1 MTATWQK
8 GLALLKL
15 QESEFAGSPASLLL
29 SASSSVSTQTD
40 DSILSDSSSIL
51 ESFYALFSNHTDFLS
66 TMKRFHSNP
75 DATQHVETLL
85 NFLER
90 KRDADA
96 ASKREREIVHAK
108 LVEKQRRQKRKLAI
122 PLTQLERPAQRNAI
136 VVHAAAAEEI
146 EEEKEEQ
153 NEKQNEEEREQEE
166 EESKGRERQGQT
178 NHEMDAV
185 EEEDDTETFHIPTEP
200 AIFGNDSPPP
210 PPPQRLEIDE
220 NILKNIRVLLMDD

>member
-1 MTATWQK
+1 
-8 GLALLKL
+8 
-15 QESEFAGSPASLLL
+15 
-29 SASSSVSTQTD
+29 
-40 DSILSDSSSIL
+40 
-51 ESFYALFSNHTDFLS
+51 
-66 TMKRFHSNP
+66 MKRFHSNP

-108 LVEKQRRQKRKLAI
+108 LVGKQRRQKRKLAI

-146 EEEKEEQ
+146 EEEEEEEQ
-153 NEKQNEEEREQEE
+153 KEEEREQEE
-166 EESKGRERQGQT
+166 EESKGREQQEQP
-178 NHEMDAV
+178 NQEMDAV
-185 EEEDDTETFHIPTEP
+185 EEEDGTETFHIPTEP

-220 NILKNIRVLLMDD
+220 DILKNIRVLLMDD